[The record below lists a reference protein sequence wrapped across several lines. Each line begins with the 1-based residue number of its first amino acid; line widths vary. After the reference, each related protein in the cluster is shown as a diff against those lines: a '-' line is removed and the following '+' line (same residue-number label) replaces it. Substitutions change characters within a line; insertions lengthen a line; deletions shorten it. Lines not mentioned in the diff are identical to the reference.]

1 MSRVRAPLSAGL
13 AALSFSP
20 PAAAAPLSVADAEA
34 QGLVSASWV
43 GNGASSGDAIRL
55 AVTSAAP
62 APLLLDVL
70 TGTARARRPPV
81 SPSTRRADAGGAG
94 LA

>member
-1 MSRVRAPLSAGL
+1 VYRRGPRRVHQCQVDVFGA
-13 AALSFSP
+13 
-20 PAAAAPLSVADAEA
+20 AAAAPLSVADAEA

-43 GNGASSGDAIRL
+43 GNGSSSGDAIRL